1 MSDKRSGKREDEAA
15 DVAEAAVPR
24 APKGD
29 VEAAGLLT
37 GLFGNNIGSSRSPYL
52 HQREADAQG
61 LRLIYRLYDFE
72 AFGLEA
78 ADLER
83 MLAAAAALGFAGLN
97 ITYPFKQSII
107 PLLDDMTD
115 NAARVGAVNTVLF
128 QAGRMI
134 GENTDSL
141 GFAESLRRGLPG
153 ARMARVVQLGAGGAG
168 AATAHA
174 LLEAGTRELVLIEV
188 DHERGAA
195 LADNLRRHYDDRE
208 IRLGRDV
215 DSEILDA
222 DGLVNATPIGMDG
235 HPGSPVPLDA
245 LHEGLWVA
253 DIVYF
258 PLETALLSAA
268 RAIGCRTLDGSGMA
282 VFQAA
287 AAFDVFTGVVADR
300 DRMLRSF
307 AEFS

>member
-1 MSDKRSGKREDEAA
+1 MSDKSSGNLEIEAA
-15 DVAEAAVPR
+15 DSAEAVAR
-24 APKGD
+24 ARQGD
-29 VEAAGLLT
+29 VEAAGLLV

-52 HQREADAQG
+52 HQHEADAQG
-61 LRLIYRLYDFE
+61 LRLIYRLYDF
-72 AFGLEA
+72 AASGLEA

-83 MLAAAAALGFAGLN
+83 MLAAAAAMGFAGLN
-97 ITYPFKQSII
+97 ITYPFKQSVI
-107 PLLDDMTD
+107 PLLDEMTD

-128 QAGRMI
+128 QGSRMI

-153 ARMARVVQLGAGGAG
+153 ARMAKVVQIGAGGAG

-174 LLEAGTRELVLIEV
+174 LLEAGTQELVLIEV
-188 DHERGAA
+188 DHERAAA
-195 LADNLRRHYDDRE
+195 LANNLRQHHHDRA
-208 IRLGRDV
+208 IRVGQDV
-215 DSEILDA
+215 DGEILDA
-222 DGLVNATPIGMDG
+222 DGLVNATPIGMEG
-235 HPGSPVPLDA
+235 HPGAPVSLGA
-245 LHEGLWVA
+245 LRAGLWVA

-258 PLETALLSAA
+258 PLETALLRAA

-300 DRMLRSF
+300 DRMLRFF

>member
-1 MSDKRSGKREDEAA
+1 MSDKRSEKMEDEAA
-15 DVAEAAVPR
+15 DAAAAAVPR
-24 APKGD
+24 APKGE
-29 VEAAGLLT
+29 VETSGLLT

-72 AFGLEA
+72 SFGLEA

-107 PLLDDMTD
+107 PLLDEMTD

-174 LLEAGTRELVLIEV
+174 LLEAGTRELVLIDV
-188 DHERGAA
+188 DQERGAS
-195 LADNLRRHYDDRE
+195 LADNLRRHHGDRE
-208 IRLGRDV
+208 IRIGRDIDGEV
-215 DSEILDA
+215 RDA
-222 DGLVNATPIGMDG
+222 DGLVNATPIGMVG
-235 HPGSPVPLDA
+235 HPGSPVPVDV
-245 LHEGLWVA
+245 LHPRLWVA

-287 AAFDVFTGVVADR
+287 AAFDVFTGIVADR

>member
-1 MSDKRSGKREDEAA
+1 MGDDAA
-15 DVAEAAVPR
+15 DAAAAAVLR
-24 APKGD
+24 APTGD
-29 VEAAGLLT
+29 LEPAGLLT

-72 AFGLEA
+72 SFGLEA

-107 PLLDDMTD
+107 PLLDEMTD

-174 LLEAGTRELVLIEV
+174 LLEAGTRELVLIDV
-188 DHERGAA
+188 DQERGAS
-195 LADNLRRHYDDRE
+195 LADNLRRHHGDRE
-208 IRLGRDV
+208 IRIGRDIDGEV
-215 DSEILDA
+215 RDA
-222 DGLVNATPIGMDG
+222 DGLVNATPIGMVG
-235 HPGSPVPLDA
+235 HPGSPVPVDV
-245 LHEGLWVA
+245 LHPRLWVA

-287 AAFDVFTGVVADR
+287 AAFDVFTGIVADR